1 MDLALQL
8 GGTVSE
14 LRERM
19 PERELNQWAM
29 YAKQRVMPLQRIE
42 LYLAQVAWIVARAVG
57 GSESA
62 ILSDFIIDF
71 GNESEP
77 EREPSFDDA
86 AAAFGFNP
94 RPKVKDGSR

>member
-14 LRERM
+14 LRDRM

-42 LYLAQVAWIVARAVG
+42 LYLAQVAWVVACAMG
-57 GSESA
+57 GSDSA
-62 ILSDFIIDF
+62 RLSDFVIDF

-77 EREPSFDDA
+77 EHAPSLDEA

-94 RPKVKDGSR
+94 RQKKVTA